1 MDSRIEEEAAVPD
14 GAERARPAAPTRPA
28 TPPPAPASEAAEA
41 ASPAAPTP
49 VSADADAGATA
60 EPDASPAETGAGPA
74 ETGASPSEADVS
86 PAEAAAGPAET
97 GARSAEAGAGSA
109 GSGVRSAEAGASAAG
124 SGASGVGEAGAGRRE
139 AVAPTSLS
147 PSRASDFMQCP
158 LLYRFRVIDRLPE
171 KPSAAATRGT
181 LVHAVLERLFDAPA
195 GERTAPRAKALIP
208 GQWDRLRES
217 RPEVTE
223 LFADDPDGER
233 LAGWL
238 AEAERLVERWFTL
251 EDPTRLEPAER
262 ELFVEAEL
270 ESGLRLRGIID
281 RVDVAPTGEVRI
293 VDYKT
298 GKAPRPEYAEGALF
312 QMKFY
317 ALVVWRLKRVVPRRL
332 QLVYLGS
339 GEVLTYDPV
348 QADLERVERRLHALW
363 EAIRQ
368 ATETG
373 DWRPRPTKLCG
384 WCDHRAHCPEFGG
397 TPPPY
402 PLPVRA
408 AESGTG

>member
-1 MDSRIEEEAAVPD
+1 METSTEGVTEAAAD
-14 GAERARPAAPTRPA
+14 DAG
-28 TPPPAPASEAAEA
+28 AAEA
-41 ASPAAPTP
+41 A
-49 VSADADAGATA
+49 ATA
-60 EPDASPAETGAGPA
+60 QPGAAAAGRQGAGGTEEDP
-74 ETGASPSEADVS
+74 GAAHAAVAAR
-86 PAEAAAGPAET
+86 PAEAAAPGAPAPVTAGQHEGHSTDQDPESAHAAVTAEPATDET
-97 GARSAEAGAGSA
+97 PDPPRTDTPPTT
-109 GSGVRSAEAGASAAG
+109 AA
-124 SGASGVGEAGAGRRE
+124 AVETAQPVAVP
-139 AVAPTSLS
+139 VAPASLS
-147 PSRASDFMQCP
+147 PSRANDFMQCP

-181 LVHAVLERLFDAPA
+181 LVHSVLERLFDAPA
-195 GERTAPRAKALIP
+195 GERTAPAAKSLIP

-217 RPEVTE
+217 RPEVLE
-223 LFADDPDGER
+223 LFADDPEGER
-233 LAGWL
+233 LAQWL
-238 AEAERLVERWFTL
+238 GEAERLVERWFTL

-317 ALVVWRLKRVVPRRL
+317 ALVVWRLKNVIPRRL

-339 GEVLTYDPV
+339 GDVLTYDPV
-348 QADLERVERRLHALW
+348 LADLERVERKLLALW

-368 ATETG
+368 ATQTG

-384 WCDHRAHCPEFGG
+384 WCDHQEHCPEFGG

-402 PLPVRA
+402 PLPVTSAIGEQGRM
-408 AESGTG
+408 GPG